1 MSVAESLVSGG
12 IELGH
17 LLDAATRV
25 ITPAAS
31 GQWKENLKDEEST
44 SLKLHAQ
51 KRCSLHPL
59 TCHW

>member
-51 KRCSLHPL
+51 K
-59 TCHW
+59 